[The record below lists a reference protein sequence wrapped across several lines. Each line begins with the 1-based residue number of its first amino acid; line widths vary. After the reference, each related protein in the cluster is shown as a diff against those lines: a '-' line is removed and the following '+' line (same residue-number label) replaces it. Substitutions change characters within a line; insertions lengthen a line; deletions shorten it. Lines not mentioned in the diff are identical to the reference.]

1 MGEGR
6 LEDRL
11 RAVVG
16 DTVPGVTMVVVVRGG
31 VLTGASVGMAD
42 LTSGRPVGSQTA
54 FPWFSMTK
62 LVTATTAVRLAER
75 GALELDAP
83 VHPLVPALS
92 SLRPARWAARITV
105 RQLLQHAA
113 GLPNPA
119 PVRWIHPASRPAP
132 DPDTMLATLLSSHRR
147 LRFEPGARSSYS
159 NLGALIVGRAIA
171 HAAGAPFES
180 VINEEIL
187 RPLAMTATGFVFP
200 AGIEAATGYHPRTSP
215 MRWLL
220 PRWVVGSATGRWLSF
235 RPFLVDGAP
244 YGGLVGTVEDAARFL
259 HMHVRDGELDGSRM
273 ISADRAAQMRSIT
286 ARGRRFDLGLGWFTP
301 TSQRSADP
309 PFVEHLGG
317 GAGFYNVMRL
327 YPSRQT
333 GVVVMGNAT
342 KYDVDAV
349 ARLALERDR

>member
-1 MGEGR
+1 MTETQ

-11 RAVVG
+11 RVAG
-16 DTVPGVTMVVVVRGG
+16 GGTVPGVTMVVVGPGG
-31 VLTGASVGMAD
+31 VLARASVGLAD
-42 LTSGRPVGSQTA
+42 LASGRPVGSQTA

-83 VHPLVPALS
+83 VLPLVPAMNR
-92 SLRPARWAARITV
+92 LRPARWAARITV

-113 GLPNPA
+113 GLSNPV
-119 PVRWIHPASRPAP
+119 PVRWIHPAGRPAP
-132 DPDTMLATLLSSHRR
+132 DPDTILATLLSRHRR

-159 NLGALIVGRAIA
+159 NLGALLVGRAIA
-171 HAAGAPFES
+171 QAAGAPFES
-180 VINEEIL
+180 VVDEEIL
-187 RPLAMTATGFVFP
+187 RPLAMAATGFAFP
-200 AGIEAATGYHPRTSP
+200 AGIDAATGYHPRRSP

-220 PRWVVGSATGRWLSF
+220 PRWVAGSVSGRWLSF

-244 YGGLVGTVEDAARFL
+244 YGGLVGMVEDAARFL
-259 HMHVRDGELDGSRM
+259 RMHLRDGELDGSRV
-273 ISADRAAQMRSIT
+273 ISADGAAQMRSIT

-301 TSQRSADP
+301 AAQRSADP

-327 YPSRQT
+327 YPSRAI

-349 ARLALERDR
+349 ARLALESP